1 MNILIVTLGSRG
13 DVQPYVA
20 LGKGLQ
26 AAGHTVTVCT
36 AASFETFITGHGL
49 HYGYLNNELLDLMDT
64 AEGRAA
70 MEEAVGVFG
79 SVKTMIKLAKD
90 SNRIYR
96 QILKETWAAA
106 QTAEPDLII
115 YHPKA
120 FGVPHIAEKLGVP
133 AILTASVPMIVPT
146 ADMPPIGIPAMK
158 LGGGYNKLGYK
169 LVNMGYSSCRGMINT
184 FRAETLGLGKLPRS
198 QDVLAEV
205 AGQPVPVLHA
215 YSQHMI
221 PRPHDW
227 PDYAYVNGFWFLD
240 QANDWQPPAELQ
252 AFLDAGEPPVY
263 VGFGSMAG
271 RNPQRLANIVIDAL
285 RQANVRGII
294 ATGWGG
300 LQAGALP
307 ETIFQIDQAPHDW
320 LFPRVA
326 AVVHHGGAGTTAA
339 GLRAGRPT
347 VICSF
352 MGDQPFWG
360 QRVYE
365 LGVGSQHIPQKQLTA
380 QKLAAAIRE
389 VTTKP
394 AIRQNAEALGANIRA
409 EDGVANTVALI
420 ESMGIRASRVPVR
433 A

>member
-36 AASFETFITGHGL
+36 AASFETFITEHGL
-49 HYGYLNNELLDLMDT
+49 RYGYLNNELLDLMDT

-79 SVKTMIKLAKD
+79 SVKTMIKLAKE
-90 SNRIYR
+90 SSRIYR

-106 QTAEPDLII
+106 QAAEPDLII

-120 FGVPHIAEKLGVP
+120 FGVPHIAEKLGIP

-146 ADMPPIGIPAMK
+146 AAMPPIGIPALK

-169 LVNMGYSSCRGMINT
+169 LITMGYSSYRGMINT
-184 FRAETLGLGKLPRS
+184 FREETLGLGKLPRS
-198 QDVLAEV
+198 QDVLTEV
-205 AGQPVPVLHA
+205 SGQPVPVLHA

-227 PDYAYVNGFWFLD
+227 PDYAHVNGFWFLD
-240 QANDWQPPAELQ
+240 DAENWQPAAELQ
-252 AFLDAGEPPVY
+252 AFLDAGDPPVY

-271 RNPQRLANIVIDAL
+271 RNPDKLARTVIRAL
-285 RQANVRGII
+285 QQANVRGII

-300 LQAGALP
+300 LQAGDLP
-307 ETIFQIDQAPHDW
+307 ETIFKIDQAPHDW

-326 AVVHHGGAGTTAA
+326 AVVHHGGAGTTAE
-339 GLRAGRPT
+339 GLRAGVPAVT
-347 VICSF
+347 VPF
-352 MGDQPFWG
+352 VLDQPFWG
-360 QRVYE
+360 ARIKA
-365 LGVGSQHIPQKQLTA
+365 LGVGPEPVPRKNLTVDR
-380 QKLAAAIRE
+380 LAAAISQA
-389 VTTKP
+389 VTDP
-394 AIRQNAEALGANIRA
+394 AMRQRAAACGAAIRA
-409 EDGVANTVALI
+409 EEGVGNAVALI
-420 ESMGIRASRVPVR
+420 QRYLAAPSEGTQSP
-433 A
+433 